1 MIEDIKFLNNI
12 RTLRAQAC
20 NTSLDTLEEL
30 LEKFTSIVEDKR
42 QENEADKKEREE
54 RKIKLDAIRE
64 QLLSDGIDP
73 IELVS
78 NNNSASTKQNSIR
91 SPRPAKYKYI
101 DESGNEK
108 NWAGYGRTPKAIASA
123 IEKDKKLEGFII

>member
-12 RTLRAQAC
+12 RTLRAQASK
-20 NTSLDTLEEL
+20 TSLDTLEEI

-42 QENEADKKEREE
+42 QENEADKKERGE

-78 NNNSASTKQNSIR
+78 NNNSAFTKQNSIR

-108 NWAGYGRTPKAIASA
+108 IGQDMEELLKQ
-123 IEKDKKLEGFII
+123 